1 MTEKLIILGAGPM
14 GLAAAYQ
21 AAKRG
26 YDVDVLEASDVVG
39 GMAAHFDFDGLS
51 IERFYHFCCLSDAD
65 TLEVM
70 GELGLSDGMKWSST
84 KMGLYFDGKLYPW
97 GDPIALLTFP
107 KLGPIGKLRYGLQ
120 AFLSTRRKDWSKLDR
135 INAEQWYVG
144 WLGRRGYERMWKP
157 LLHYKFYDYVDRI
170 SAAWI
175 WQRIKRV
182 GRSRKSLLEERL
194 GYIEGGSEVLMR
206 ALADAI
212 AARGGRIH
220 LKAAASRFL
229 VSGGAISGVE
239 TADGRRFEAPNVIST
254 IPTPYIAP
262 LLPDDQAEL
271 KAAYQRIQNIAVVC
285 VIHKL
290 KRSVSRNFWVNIV
303 DKRFE
308 IPGFI
313 EFSNLRPLPETV
325 VYVPYYMPAAH
336 PKFSAPDQAFI
347 DESWAALKLINPTLT
362 DADRLAS
369 RVGRLRHAQPIYEP
383 GFETILP
390 PVQTPISGLQIADTA
405 FYYPEDRGVSESF
418 RFAKLMVG
426 NLADGQA
433 GIR

>member
-1 MTEKLIILGAGPM
+1 MAKKLIILGAGPM

-21 AAKRG
+21 AVKRG
-26 YDVDVLEASDVVG
+26 HDVDVLEAGDVVG

-51 IERFYHFCCLSDAD
+51 IERFYHFCCLSDMD

-70 GELGLSDGMKWSST
+70 GELGLADKMKWVST

-97 GDPIALLTFP
+97 GNPIALLTFP
-107 KLGPIGKLRYGLQ
+107 KLGLIDKLRYGLQ

-157 LLHYKFYDYVDRI
+157 LLHYKFYEFVDRI

-194 GYIEGGSEVLMR
+194 GYIEGGSEVLMK

-212 AARGGRIH
+212 TARGGRIH

-229 VSGGAISGVE
+229 VADGAVTGVE
-239 TADGRRFEAPNVIST
+239 TADGQTFESSSVIST

-262 LLPDDQAEL
+262 LLPDDQVEL

-290 KRSVSRNFWVNIV
+290 KRPVSPNFWVNII

-308 IPGFI
+308 IPGII
-313 EFSNLRPLPETV
+313 EFSNLRPLSESV
-325 VYVPYYMPAAH
+325 VYIPYYMPQTH
-336 PKFSAPDQAFI
+336 PKFTAPDPAFI
-347 DESWAALKLINPTLT
+347 DESWAALKLINPALV

-369 RVGRLRHAQPIYEP
+369 RVGRLRHAQPVH
-383 GFETILP
+383 ETNFLSLLP
-390 PVQTPISGLQIADTA
+390 FVQTPVRGLQIADTA
-405 FYYPEDRGVSESF
+405 YYYPEDRGVSESF
-418 RFAKLMVG
+418 RFAKLMVE
-426 NLADGQA
+426 NLAKS
-433 GIR
+433 